1 MSGERGHILS
11 LRGLDVSY
19 GGVRAVRDV
28 TLDVAPGEIV
38 GIVGESGSGK
48 STVLR
53 AIAGLLP
60 PAGRVTGGSI
70 VFEGRDLGPLGA
82 KERAALRRGGIAYV
96 FQNPT
101 QSLDPLFRIGAQFDE
116 CLQAHGM
123 ADRSEMRSLERAVL
137 AEMGFDDVDRVLGS
151 YPHELSGGMCQ
162 RVVLAMS
169 VACEPRLMLADEPTS
184 ALDVVS
190 QQQVSNLLLRMRQD
204 HGVAIVIVSHNIGAV
219 ALVSDRIGV
228 MYHGQLVEVGERDR
242 VLASPEHPYTR
253 NLIAAIPR
261 TDGSLPQV
269 PEHWE
274 GE

>member
-1 MSGERGHILS
+1 MSDASGHILS
-11 LRGLDVSY
+11 LRGLGVSY
-19 GGVRAVRDV
+19 GGVQAVRDV

-53 AIAGLLP
+53 AVAGLIP
-60 PAGRVTGGSI
+60 SAGRVSSGSI
-70 VFEGRDLGPLGA
+70 RFDGRDLGSMSA
-82 KERAALRRGGIAYV
+82 RERAELRRGGIAYV

-116 CLQAHGM
+116 CLRAHGM
-123 ADRSEMRSLERAVL
+123 ADGAAMRSLERAVL
-137 AEMGFDDVDRVLGS
+137 AEMGFEDVDRVLGS
-151 YPHELSGGMCQ
+151 FPHELSGGMCQ
-162 RVVLAMS
+162 RAVLAMS

-204 HGVAIVIVSHNIGAV
+204 HGVAIVIVSHNIGAI

-228 MYHGQLVEVGERDR
+228 MYRGQLVEIGERDR
-242 VLASPEHPYTR
+242 ILHNPDHPYTR
-253 NLIAAIPR
+253 NLIAAVPR
-261 TDGSLPQV
+261 TDGGLPRI